1 MPGTLSFKQKLL
13 FPQKKKKKRG
23 EGQKK
28 KKRVNRRHRNRER
41 SRVCGTAVD
50 KMK

>member
-13 FPQKKKKKRG
+13 FPKKEKKKRG

-28 KKRVNRRHRNRER
+28 KK
-41 SRVCGTAVD
+41 SKSQT
-50 KMK
+50 